1 MYLCNIIIVYMRNPA
16 GNYII
21 NKLNIREITLITS
34 NTHQMMRIEPEPTKM
49 FYCGGGINN

>member
-1 MYLCNIIIVYMRNPA
+1 MRNPA